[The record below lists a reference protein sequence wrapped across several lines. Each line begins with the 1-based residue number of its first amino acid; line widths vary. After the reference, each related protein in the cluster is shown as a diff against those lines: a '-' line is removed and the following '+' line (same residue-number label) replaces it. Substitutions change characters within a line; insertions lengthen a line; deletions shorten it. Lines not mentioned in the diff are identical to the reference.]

1 MTRSQK
7 FTLKDL
13 QNEETDWKD
22 LILQNE
28 VTLLRRFS
36 DSGLHFAYDEA

>member
-1 MTRSQK
+1 MMQSQK
-7 FTLKDL
+7 YTLKDL

-28 VTLLRRFS
+28 ACYKRKGKRRKI
-36 DSGLHFAYDEA
+36 